1 MAVNNKCQ
9 IQAEEAKFCTFISI
23 FVPIIESATFFSYAN
38 VAMKYHSMMVS
49 NPQVFWLIWLKKLN
63 KLEV

>member
-49 NPQVFWLIWLKKLN
+49 SPQVCLIDLIEKI
-63 KLEV
+63 E